1 MKKYRII
8 FVCILAALCL
18 TACQRK
24 AQEVIELSDEGGTY
38 SSRYSRETVDT
49 DPLPG
54 IVYMCLS
61 PNYLYTLGYSR
72 EEERDTV
79 RTVLYRMELTAGGF
93 EEVDYEI
100 SEDAYVYAMCSI
112 PQSDDFY
119 LLLGLKNEDGN
130 PKDYYLKRLNA
141 QGETIE
147 SVDIT
152 ETISPLMEEG
162 FIGEMAVDKDGNYY
176 FRMPVE
182 IVVCNP
188 EGKAVRRIQ
197 ENGGILGF
205 TYDNDM
211 NLFYAYMNMDVDDGA
226 TLLKHIENGKLEGS
240 IVAGELQINALAET
254 RNGVMLETEKGIW
267 RLTNGAAE
275 QVFDFAKEGIDYV
288 LVQNCCI
295 ASDGSVYLYLCDYA
309 SAGLEWV
316 LYRFAADGEGAS
328 AREARTTICL
338 AGRSIGGNV
347 KKAAASFNM
356 AQDSIFVETKE
367 YGVDDAGEK
376 KLLLDIASSD
386 TIDILCVQNRCE
398 LKRPERYLQN
408 IYPLIAEAGV
418 SDNIMRAFCEGET
431 AYFIS
436 PGYMLHTMF
445 LKGQYNADSVTLE
458 TFKELQED
466 CQGSNILYGMDSHA
480 FFAQVMRTNMRS
492 ILQEEEGTID
502 IDRLHEIAQ
511 VSMAVSAGEEDA
523 SLPSQLR
530 DGDCMGAIVDLCEPS
545 DYIVYLKMMEG
556 EGSYVGLPVAENGY
570 SGSSIF
576 PMSGLYGIVSQ
587 SAHPEEA
594 QEFIRYLLGEAYQ
607 NGSCYPYQFPVS
619 EKALYRVFQI
629 VSADRDMVLEDGEK
643 ITPYSLDVGYGEYEV
658 TLDAFSQEET
668 AGLRKLIDSA
678 DYIFEVDPVL
688 SDMILEEMEQYFTGA
703 KDLESVDAI
712 LTERLQTYLAE

>member
-8 FVCILAALCL
+8 FACILAALCL
-18 TACQRK
+18 AACQRK
-24 AQEVIELSDEGGTY
+24 AQEAIELSDEDSTY

-49 DPLPG
+49 DPLPC
-54 IVYMCLS
+54 IVRMCLS

-72 EEERDTV
+72 EEAHDTV
-79 RTVLYRMELTAGGF
+79 RTLLYRMELAAGGF

-119 LLLGLKNEDGN
+119 LLLGLKNEDGD

-152 ETISPLMEEG
+152 ETFSALPGEG
-162 FIGEMAVDKDGNYY
+162 FAGEMAVDKDGNYY
-176 FRMPVE
+176 FRIPAE

-188 EGKAVRRIQ
+188 EGKVVRRIQ
-197 ENGGILGF
+197 ENGFILGF

-211 NLFYAYMNMDVDDGA
+211 NLFYAYMNMDNGG
-226 TLLKHIENGKLEGS
+226 TLLNHIEDGKLEGS
-240 IVAGELQINALAET
+240 FVAGELWIYALAET

-275 QVFDFAKEGIDYV
+275 QVFDFAKEGIDYE

-295 ASDGSVYLYLCDYA
+295 APDGSVYLHLCDYA
-309 SAGLEWV
+309 SAGNEWV
-316 LYRFAADGEGAS
+316 LYRFAADGEGVS

-338 AGRSIGGNV
+338 AGRSLGGDV

-367 YGVDDAGEK
+367 YGEDDAGEK

-398 LKRPERYLQN
+398 LKKPERYLQN

-418 SDNIMRAFCEGET
+418 TDNIMRAFCEGET
-431 AYFIS
+431 AYFIT

-458 TFKELQED
+458 AFKGLQED
-466 CQGSNILYGMDSHA
+466 RQGRNILYGMDRHA

-492 ILQEEEGTID
+492 ILQEKEGTID
-502 IDRLHEIAQ
+502 IDRLHEISQ
-511 VSMAVSAGEEDA
+511 VSMAVSGGEEDD

-530 DGDCMGAIVDLCEPS
+530 DGACMGAIVDLCAPS
-545 DYIVYLKMMEG
+545 DYIVYLEMMEG
-556 EGSYVGLPVAENGY
+556 EGSYVGLPVAENGC
-570 SGSSIF
+570 SGSTIF

-587 SAHPEEA
+587 SAHPKEA

-619 EKALYRVFQI
+619 EKALDRVFQI
-629 VSADRDMVLEDGEK
+629 VSADRDMILEDGEK

-658 TLDAFSQEET
+658 TLDAFTQEET

-678 DYIFEVDPVL
+678 DYIYEVDPVL